1 MRILLTCDVIE
12 GAGITTYCE
21 NLAEG
26 LNGAGHEV
34 ILLAG
39 STSHYPSEKYIPPK
53 ALRECVFIKRGI
65 STAKSH
71 LKKYIKS
78 IKDLNPDV
86 LIINNSPFVM
96 ASLPFLPWHIIRIP
110 VIHNIRETEV
120 RPFLERHFWWDR
132 AVCVSPFI
140 ARVAKGL
147 PGSAKLHVCPLGIK
161 VEAINTRKYKAGTKN
176 EPLSL
181 VWAGRVEKDQKRA
194 DLVPQI
200 AHELEI
206 QEISYRWTI
215 LGDGKDLGAVIKML
229 TDLGIKNKFRFMGS
243 IPRQHV
249 LETFQKADVLVMPS
263 DYEGLPQA
271 LLEAMSMGVVPV
283 VSRIPGST
291 DYVIHDGEEGF
302 LCERGKPESF
312 AQKISELEQN
322 RVLLSRM
329 SEAAIERVTS
339 YFNHHTFAERILQ
352 NISDIVEEGITR
364 VTPLPFGMMN
374 TKIPEMKEWS
384 CSGLLWSMGIIV
396 KWGILERFRKNK

>member
-21 NLAEG
+21 NLADG
-26 LNGAGHEV
+26 LNDAGHEV

-39 STSHYPSEKYIPPK
+39 STSHYPSEKYRPTK
-53 ALRECVFIKRGI
+53 AFRKCVFLKRGV

-96 ASLPFLPWHIIRIP
+96 ASLPYIPWHIIRIP

-120 RPFLERHFWWDR
+120 RPFLALHFWWDR

-147 PGSAKLHVCPLGIK
+147 PGSAKLYVCPLGIK
-161 VEAINTRKYKAGTKN
+161 VYTANTRIYNAGTKS
-176 EPLSL
+176 EPLSM
-181 VWAGRVEKDQKRA
+181 VWAGRVDKDQKRA
-194 DLVPQI
+194 DLIPQI

-206 QEISYRWTI
+206 KKISYRWTV
-215 LGDGKDLGAVIKML
+215 LGDGKDLGTVTKTL
-229 TDLGIKNKFRFMGS
+229 TDMGIKNKFRFMGLV
-243 IPRQHV
+243 PRQHV
-249 LETFQKADVLVMPS
+249 LETFREADVLVMPS

-271 LLEAMSMGVVPV
+271 LLESMNMGVVPV

-291 DYVIHDGEEGF
+291 DYIIRDGEEGF

-322 RVLLSRM
+322 RILLFRM
-329 SEAAIERVTS
+329 SEAAIERVKS
-339 YFNHHTFAERILQ
+339 HFSHHAFAERIIQ
-352 NISDIVEEGITR
+352 NISDTVKEGITR
-364 VTPLPFGMMN
+364 VTPLPLGTMN
-374 TKIPEMKEWS
+374 TKIPEMKGRS

-396 KWGILERFRKNK
+396 KWGILKRLRRNS